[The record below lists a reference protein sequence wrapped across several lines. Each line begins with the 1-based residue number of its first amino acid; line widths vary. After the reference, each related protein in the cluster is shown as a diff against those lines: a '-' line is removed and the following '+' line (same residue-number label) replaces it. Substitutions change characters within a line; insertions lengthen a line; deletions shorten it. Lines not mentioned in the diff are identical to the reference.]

1 MLLVLLVP
9 CVSSHSPLP
18 LTIPISPTATM
29 ADVIGILGFALHAA
43 HKVYTI
49 LESIKDAPSEIQ
61 ALRDEAF
68 QVHSFLETIQ
78 NSQDVGGRRVPLHVN
93 DVQDS
98 QIEAL
103 VKRAQHIEA
112 TFDKFISKVTTRK
125 DNGTYEVKKLKWPL
139 YAGEAK
145 NLSEQFKA
153 FYVSL
158 TAVYTVST
166 SYVLRSC
173 CTVRALSCTFDS
185 VTVDAMSSDLR
196 TQQATLA
203 HYGGM
208 LQEIHIFMTLHSA
221 AREQR
226 EGHSMRFDEICA
238 RARSPPITTPR
249 AETYAGPSAPNSQPP
264 PRPSPVGP
272 MENDGDPDGGPREFD
287 VRAHAL
293 FCPIY

>member
-1 MLLVLLVP
+1 
-9 CVSSHSPLP
+9 
-18 LTIPISPTATM
+18 M

-43 HKVYTI
+43 HKVYTVI
-49 LESIKDAPSEIQ
+49 ESIKDAPNDIK
-61 ALRDEAF
+61 ALRDDAF
-68 QVHSFLETIQ
+68 QVHGFLTKLLG
-78 NSQDVGGRRVPLHVN
+78 SQDEGEQSGPLRVA
-93 DVQDS
+93 DVKDP
-98 QIEAL
+98 QIAAL
-103 VKRAQHIEA
+103 VKKAQVISDTVE
-112 TFDKFISKVTTRK
+112 KFLSKTTTKK
-125 DNGTYEVKKLKWPL
+125 DDGTHAVKKLKWPL

-158 TAVYTVST
+158 TAAYAIST
-166 SYVLRSC
+166 SYVLCSRR
-173 CTVRALSCTFDS
+173 TPRALICAFDS
-185 VTVDAMSSDLR
+185 ITIGTMSSDLR
-196 TQQATLA
+196 TIQATL
-203 HYGGM
+203 
-208 LQEIHIFMTLHSA
+208 QEMQICLTLRSA